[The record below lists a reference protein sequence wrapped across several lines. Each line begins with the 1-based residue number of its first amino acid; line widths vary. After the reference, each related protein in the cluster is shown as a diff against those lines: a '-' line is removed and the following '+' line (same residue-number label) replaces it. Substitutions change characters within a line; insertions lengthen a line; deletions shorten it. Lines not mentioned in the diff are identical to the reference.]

1 MNSKQRYSDFE
12 FEACP
17 KKGWKEG
24 GKREGMKKGRKTVK
38 GKCSLEY
45 SVSAEHS
52 KQKRQRLQPMYI
64 PIVHKK
70 ARN

>member
-1 MNSKQRYSDFE
+1 MYLQSMNSKMRYSDYE

-24 GKREGMKKGRKTVK
+24 GKRKGMEKGRKTVK

-45 SVSAEHS
+45 SMFLQNIVSRRG
-52 KQKRQRLQPMYI
+52 KGFDPCIYQ
-64 PIVHKK
+64 
-70 ARN
+70 